1 MCSLTPPKRL
11 QLGMP
16 EYGSTRLPLYAQVED
31 ALVARIASGA
41 LPIGTQLPSE
51 EELIREFGVS
61 RTTIRVT
68 IQNLVRQ
75 GLVEIRRGR
84 GTFVASPRMVQDL
97 TELTGFVEDMRVL
110 GRTPTARILGR
121 ELVPATPMVAE
132 RLAVPAGATV
142 VCIQRV
148 RLSDGMP
155 LSFDETYLPEDL
167 GRRVMADDLTKEP
180 IFTLLEERYDTPL
193 VEAEYV
199 LEAVAA
205 ESAVAMALEISAG
218 SPIFLIERT
227 SYTSGHRAVD
237 YERLH
242 YRGDQ
247 IRFRTRLTR
256 HRVPR
261 TPKRG

>member
-1 MCSLTPPKRL
+1 LIPPKRL
-11 QLGMP
+11 ELDMP
-16 EYGSTRLPLYAQVED
+16 GYGSTRLPLYAQVED
-31 ALVARIASGA
+31 ALSARITSGA
-41 LPIGTQLPSE
+41 LPVGTQLPSE

-61 RTTIRVT
+61 RTTVRVT

-84 GTFVASPRMVQDL
+84 GTFVASPRMIQEL

-110 GRTPTARILGR
+110 GRTPTARVLGR
-121 ELVPATPMVAE
+121 ELVPAAPIVAE
-132 RLAVPAGATV
+132 RLAVAVGATV
-142 VCIQRV
+142 VRIQRV

-167 GRRVMADDLTKEP
+167 GRKVMIDDLTKEP
-180 IFTLLEERYDTPL
+180 IFTLLEERYKTPL

-199 LEAVAA
+199 LEAAAA
-205 ESAVAMALEISAG
+205 ESTVAIALEISVG
-218 SPIFLIERT
+218 SPVFLIERT
-227 SYTSGHRAVD
+227 SYTSRHRAVD

-256 HRVPR
+256 RRVQR
-261 TPKRG
+261 APKRG

>member
-1 MCSLTPPKRL
+1 LWRHP
-11 QLGMP
+11 
-16 EYGSTRLPLYAQVED
+16 
-31 ALVARIASGA
+31 
-41 LPIGTQLPSE
+41 
-51 EELIREFGVS
+51 
-61 RTTIRVT
+61 
-68 IQNLVRQ
+68 
-75 GLVEIRRGR
+75 
-84 GTFVASPRMVQDL
+84 MVQDL
-97 TELTGFVEDMRVL
+97 TELTGFVEDMRLL

-256 HRVPR
+256 RRVPR

>member
-1 MCSLTPPKRL
+1 VFVDTPKRL

-97 TELTGFVEDMRVL
+97 TELTGFVEDMRL
-110 GRTPTARILGR
+110 RTPTARILGR

-132 RLAVPAGATV
+132 RLAVPTGATV

-167 GRRVMADDLTKEP
+167 GRRVMADDLTKVP

-256 HRVPR
+256 RRVPR